1 MPDAGTPNSKY
12 TDERLY
18 QAIVECV
25 TKHCEGNEEADP
37 KILAIGAQIIKDR
50 NLKPLDLSNLSDT
63 DPAAKRAAQLA
74 KDKGKS

>member
-1 MPDAGTPNSKY
+1 MATNSNDY

-25 TKHCEGNEEADP
+25 TKHCEGAIDADP

-50 NLKPLDLSNLSDT
+50 NLKPLDLSALPDN

>member
-1 MPDAGTPNSKY
+1 MPEEHSEDY

-18 QAIVECV
+18 EAVRKCITDQ
-25 TKHCEGNEEADP
+25 CEKDSEVDP
-37 KILAIGAQIIKDR
+37 KVLAIGAQIIKDR
-50 NLKPLDLSNLSDT
+50 NITPLNLSELDPT